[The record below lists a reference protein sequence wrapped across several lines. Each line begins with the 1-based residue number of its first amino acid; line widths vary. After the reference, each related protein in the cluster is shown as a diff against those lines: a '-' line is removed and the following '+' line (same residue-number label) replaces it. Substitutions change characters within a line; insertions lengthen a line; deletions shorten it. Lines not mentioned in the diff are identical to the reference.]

1 MNKGITHFK
10 KGQIPWNKGLK
21 YNSPKIA
28 VANKGKHYSVKT
40 EINNGT
46 FKERLVL

>member
-1 MNKGITHFK
+1 MAL
-10 KGQIPWNKGLK
+10 PDR
-21 YNSPKIA
+21 
-28 VANKGKHYSVKT
+28 VKEIDQRKNEYLSKNGFNLLRLTET